1 MQQQCCPLNQ
11 EQICYTQYMNA
22 QKKRKRKLKKGVKLV
37 SVLLVIMLILLSAA
51 VGVHLYLGTMLN
63 RMNKTETMPV
73 SAANIV
79 DEVQQKTKD
88 AHVFNF
94 LLFGADRNS
103 VEEFSAMERADA
115 TKLVSLDM
123 RNKTIRIASLQRD
136 TMVWIPDPV
145 SDYSKLNHAYWWG
158 GPDLALRTVNM
169 NFDMNITKYV
179 TFSMAGVEAIVDE
192 IGGVDIYLTRAE
204 STYFQDGH
212 IKNTGYAE
220 GTFHLNGKE
229 ALAYARLREI
239 DNDYNRMN
247 RQNTLIRTIV
257 NKLSG
262 SSVQEILA
270 VVNTVMPYIETNF
283 TNFEIERWLTRIL
296 SYDLR
301 NIETQDVPVDDGK
314 AIRASI
320 EYNGYSPCYVLRDYE
335 KVIQDLYAFLYGMT
349 DYEISSQAKEVQK
362 KLYEKFGGEPDLE
375 AS

>member
-1 MQQQCCPLNQ
+1 
-11 EQICYTQYMNA
+11 MNA
-22 QKKRKRKLKKGVKLV
+22 RKKRKRKLKKGVKLV

-63 RMNKTETMPV
+63 RMNKTETMSV

-123 RNKTIRIASLQRD
+123 RNKTLRIASLQRD

-247 RQNTLIRTIV
+247 RQNTLIRTVV